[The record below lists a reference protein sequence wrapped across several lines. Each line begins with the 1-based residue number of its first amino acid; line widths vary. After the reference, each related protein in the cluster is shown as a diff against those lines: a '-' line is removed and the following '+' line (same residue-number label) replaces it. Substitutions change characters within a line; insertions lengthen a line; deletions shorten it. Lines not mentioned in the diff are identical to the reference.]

1 MANEE
6 AIERHAQAAVA
17 PVELHDHYDMD
28 EPEDNDVDPVRMEE
42 YQRIKAIAIRQIRKL
57 QYAQEESTEC
67 ILTVIFVMF
76 L

>member
-28 EPEDNDVDPVRMEE
+28 EPEDNDTDPARMEE
-42 YQRIKAIAIRQIRKL
+42 YERNRAIATRQIGKLSSKNRKSV
-57 QYAQEESTEC
+57 E
-67 ILTVIFVMF
+67 F
-76 L
+76 